1 MDDAARLRL
10 NQMIEENDVTDQTEL
25 IRELKHSAIIKREA
39 ALLCELIDTYK
50 DLPYNDL
57 RNYTMVECNFLFS
70 YYTDIY
76 NRILKRELDISILNR
91 FLSVLERIER
101 GEIGQH
107 EGSYLVG
114 KALKELYIDSALKKS
129 EQLDKKYNTSSDE
142 PVSKPAIKVSWKQY
156 KEGNCAKYEL

>member
-25 IRELKHSAIIKREA
+25 IRELKHSVIIKREA
-39 ALLCELIDTYK
+39 ALLCELIETYK

-142 PVSKPAIKVSWKQY
+142 PVSKPVIKVSWKQY
-156 KEGNCAKYEL
+156 KEGNYARYEL

>member
-1 MDDAARLRL
+1 
-10 NQMIEENDVTDQTEL
+10 MIEENDVTDQTEL
-25 IRELKHSAIIKREA
+25 IRELKHSEIIKTEA

-101 GEIGQH
+101 GEIEQH

-142 PVSKPAIKVSWKQY
+142 PVSKPAINVSWKQY
-156 KEGNCAKYEL
+156 KDGNYVKYEL

>member
-25 IRELKHSAIIKREA
+25 IRELKHSVIIKREA
-39 ALLCELIDTYK
+39 ALLCELIETYK

-142 PVSKPAIKVSWKQY
+142 PVSKPVIKVSWKQY